1 MALKITPDF
10 IDELKMRNRIEDV
23 VSTYVTLK
31 HTGSNLSG
39 LCPFHSEKTP
49 SFFVSPARS
58 TFHCFGCGA
67 GGDVITFVM
76 RAENL
81 DYLSALEVLC
91 RRVGMEMPEDS
102 ERSSELLRRNR
113 IYEMNKAAARFFNA
127 CLNSPDAVE
136 AQEYLKKRGL
146 SSAAVKRFGLG
157 YSPRSFDALRNH
169 MSKLGFKDF
178 ELKEAFL
185 SGKSEKTG
193 GYYDYFRGR
202 LMFPIID
209 NFGNV
214 IAFGGRALDD
224 STPKYLN
231 TSDTPAFK
239 KSRNLFALN
248 FARNANYDYMIL
260 CEGYMDVIAMH
271 MAGFS
276 NAVATLGTAL
286 TQEQAR
292 ILAKYT
298 KKIVLSYDSD
308 EAGVTAT
315 RRAIPILA
323 EAGLETKVLAID
335 GAKDPDEY
343 IKKFGAEKFRAL
355 VEGSKS
361 KLEFLIDS
369 VIQKYNIVVPEEK
382 IKAADELCAAA
393 SAVYSDVEREVYIA
407 SIAERLG
414 VDVRNVKSD
423 IERRRRR
430 ERKKEESERVPKII
444 SETLGYGDRIN
455 RERAS
460 NIKAAHAEE
469 AIIGM
474 MLIYPEYA
482 EKIKAGTIELS
493 PDDFVTDFNR
503 RVFETMISD
512 DGGTDIGMLAQS
524 FSFDEIARIEGMAE
538 KRAELSDNGDEVF
551 RENAAALKNER
562 KPASADDIEATLA
575 ILNRKNKNNI
585 NN

>member
-10 IDELKMRNRIEDV
+10 IDELKLRNRIEDV

-31 HTGSNLSG
+31 RSGSNLSG

-81 DYLSALEVLC
+81 DYISALEVLC

-102 ERSSELLRRNR
+102 ERSSELLRRGR
-113 IYEMNKAAARFFNA
+113 IYEMNREAARFFNA

-136 AQEYLKKRGL
+136 VREYLVKRGL
-146 SSAAVKRFGLG
+146 SPAAVKRFGLG

-169 MSKLGFKDF
+169 MQKLGYKDA

-185 SGKSEKTG
+185 SGKSAKTG

-209 NFGNV
+209 NLGNV

-248 FARNANYDYMIL
+248 FARNADYDYMIL

-271 MAGFS
+271 MAGFT

-286 TQEQAR
+286 TAEQAR

-323 EAGLETKVLAID
+323 EAGLETKVLAIE

-343 IKKFGAEKFRAL
+343 IKKFGADKFRAL

-361 KLEFLIDS
+361 KLEFLLDS

-393 SAVYSDVEREVYIA
+393 SAVYSDVEREVYV
-407 SIAERLG
+407 SRIAERLG
-414 VDVRNVKSD
+414 VDQKSVKSD
-423 IERRRRR
+423 VERRRRR
-430 ERKKEESERVPKII
+430 EKKKEESGRVPKII

-455 RERAS
+455 RERAT

-474 MLIYPEYA
+474 MVVYPEYA
-482 EKIKAGTIELS
+482 EKIKAGKIGLS
-493 PDDFVTDFNR
+493 ADDFVTDFNR
-503 RVFETMISD
+503 RVFEAMISE

-538 KRAELSDNGDEVF
+538 KRSELSDNSEAVF
-551 RENAAALKNER
+551 RDNVAALKNEK
-562 KPASADDIEATLA
+562 KPDGGDDIEATLA
-575 ILNRKNKNNI
+575 ILNRKKQN
-585 NN
+585 

>member
-10 IDELKMRNRIEDV
+10 IDELKLRNRIEDV

-31 HTGSNLSG
+31 RSGSNLSG

-81 DYLSALEVLC
+81 DYLSALEFLC

-102 ERSSELLRRNR
+102 ERSSELLHRNR
-113 IYEMNKAAARFFNA
+113 IYEMNREAARFFNA
-127 CLNSPDAVE
+127 CLNSPDA
-136 AQEYLKKRGL
+136 AAAHAYLEKRGL
-146 SSAAVKRFGLG
+146 TSAAVKRFGLG
-157 YSPRSFDALRNH
+157 YSPNSFDALRKH
-169 MSKLGFKDF
+169 MTKLGYKDA

-185 SGKSEKTG
+185 SGKSAKTG
-193 GYYDYFRGR
+193 GYFDYFRGR

-239 KSRNLFALN
+239 KSKNLFALN
-248 FARNANYDYMIL
+248 FARNSDYDYMIL

-271 MAGFS
+271 MAGFT

-286 TQEQAR
+286 TPEQAR
-292 ILAKYT
+292 VLAKYT

-308 EAGVTAT
+308 EAGVNAT

-323 EAGLETKVLAID
+323 EAGLETKVLEIT

-343 IKKFGAEKFRAL
+343 IKKYGKERFRTL

-369 VIQKYNIVVPEEK
+369 VTQKYNIAVPEEK

-407 SIAERLG
+407 RIAERLG
-414 VDVRNVKSD
+414 VDPKSVKSD
-423 IERRRRR
+423 VERRRRR
-430 ERKKEESERVPKII
+430 DRKKEESGRVPKII

-455 RERAS
+455 RERAT

-469 AIIGM
+469 AILGM

-482 EKIKAGTIELS
+482 KKVKSGEVELS
-493 PDDFVTDFNR
+493 ADDFVTDFNR

-512 DGGTDIGMLAQS
+512 DGGTDIGILAQS

-538 KRAELSDNGDEVF
+538 KRSELSDNGDAVF
-551 RENAAALKNER
+551 SDNVAALKSAK
-562 KPASADDIEATLA
+562 KPDGGDDIEAALA
-575 ILNRKNKNNI
+575 ILKRKK
-585 NN
+585 

>member
-1 MALKITPDF
+1 MALKITADF

-31 HTGSNLSG
+31 RSGSNLSG

-49 SFFVSPARS
+49 SFFVSPTRS

-91 RRVGMEMPEDS
+91 KRVGMEMPADS
-102 ERSSELLRRNR
+102 ERSSELLHRNR
-113 IYEMNKAAARFFNA
+113 IYEMNREAARYFNA
-127 CLNSPDAVE
+127 CLNSPDAAE
-136 AQEYLKKRGL
+136 AQAYLSKRGL
-146 SSAAVKRFGLG
+146 TSAAVKRFGLG
-157 YSPRSFDALRNH
+157 YSPNSFDALRKH
-169 MSKLGFKDF
+169 MTKLGFKDA

-185 SGKSEKTG
+185 SGKSAKTG

-248 FARNANYDYMIL
+248 FARNSDYDYMIL

-271 MAGFS
+271 MAGFT

-286 TQEQAR
+286 TPEQAR
-292 ILAKYT
+292 VLAKYT

-323 EAGLETKVLAID
+323 EAGLETKVLEMS

-343 IKKFGAEKFRAL
+343 IKKFGKEKFRAL

-369 VIQKYNIVVPEEK
+369 VTQKYNIAVPEEK

-393 SAVYSDVEREVYIA
+393 SAVYSDVEREVYA
-407 SIAERLG
+407 GRIAERLG
-414 VDVRNVKSD
+414 VDPKSVKSD

-430 ERKKEESERVPKII
+430 EKKKEESERMPKII

-455 RERAS
+455 RERAT

-474 MLIYPEYA
+474 MLIYPELA
-482 EKIKAGTIELS
+482 AKVKSGAVELEA
-493 PDDFVTDFNR
+493 DDFVTDFNR
-503 RVFETMISD
+503 RVFEAMISD
-512 DGGTDIGMLAQS
+512 EGGTDIGMLAQS
-524 FSFDEIARIEGMAE
+524 FSVDELSRIEGMAE
-538 KRAELSDNGDEVF
+538 KRAELSENGDEVF
-551 RENAAALKNER
+551 LSNVAALKGEK
-562 KPASADDIEATLA
+562 KPESADDIEATLA
-575 ILNRKNKNNI
+575 ILNKKKQK
-585 NN
+585 

>member
-10 IDELKMRNRIEDV
+10 IDELKLRNRIEDV

-31 HTGSNLSG
+31 RSGSNLSG

-81 DYLSALEVLC
+81 DYLSALEFLC

-102 ERSSELLRRNR
+102 ERSSELLHRSR
-113 IYEMNKAAARFFNA
+113 IYEMNREAARYFNA
-127 CLNSPDAVE
+127 CLNSPDA
-136 AQEYLKKRGL
+136 AAAHAYLEKRGL
-146 SSAAVKRFGLG
+146 TSAAVKRFGLG
-157 YSPRSFDALRNH
+157 YSPNSFDALRKY
-169 MSKLGFKDF
+169 MTKLGYKDA

-185 SGKSEKTG
+185 SGKSAKTG
-193 GYYDYFRGR
+193 GYFDYFRGR

-239 KSRNLFALN
+239 KSKNLFALN
-248 FARNANYDYMIL
+248 FARNSDYDYMIL

-271 MAGFS
+271 MAGFT

-286 TQEQAR
+286 TPEQAR
-292 ILAKYT
+292 VLAKYT

-308 EAGVTAT
+308 EAGVNAT

-323 EAGLETKVLAID
+323 EAGLETKVLEMS

-343 IKKFGAEKFRAL
+343 IKKFGKEKFRAL

-369 VIQKYNIVVPEEK
+369 VTQKYNIVVPEEK

-407 SIAERLG
+407 RIAERLG
-414 VDVRNVKSD
+414 VDPKSVKSD
-423 IERRRRR
+423 VERRRRR
-430 ERKKEESERVPKII
+430 DRKKEESGRVPKII

-455 RERAS
+455 RERAT

-469 AIIGM
+469 AILGM

-482 EKIKAGTIELS
+482 KKVKSGEVELS
-493 PDDFVTDFNR
+493 ADDFVTDFNR

-512 DGGTDIGMLAQS
+512 DGGTDIGILAQS

-538 KRAELSDNGDEVF
+538 KRSELSDNGDAVF
-551 RENAAALKNER
+551 SDNVAALKSAK
-562 KPASADDIEATLA
+562 KPDGGDDIEAALA
-575 ILNRKNKNNI
+575 ILKRKK
-585 NN
+585 

>member
-1 MALKITPDF
+1 MALKITADF
-10 IDELKMRNRIEDV
+10 IDELKLRNRIEDV

-49 SFFVSPARS
+49 SFFVSPVRS

-102 ERSSELLRRNR
+102 ERSSELIHRNR
-113 IYEMNKAAARFFNA
+113 IYEMNREAARYFNA
-127 CLNSPDAVE
+127 CLNSPDAAE

-157 YSPRSFDALRNH
+157 YSPRSFDALRSH
-169 MSKLGFKDF
+169 MSKLGYKDA

-185 SGKSEKTG
+185 SGKSAKTG

-248 FARNANYDYMIL
+248 FARNADYDYMIL

-271 MAGFS
+271 MAGFT

-286 TQEQAR
+286 TAEQAR

-323 EAGLETKVLAID
+323 EAGLETKVLAIE

-343 IKKFGAEKFRAL
+343 IKKFGADKFRAL

-361 KLEFLIDS
+361 KLEFLLDS

-393 SAVYSDVEREVYIA
+393 SEVYSDVEREVYV
-407 SIAERLG
+407 SRIAERLG
-414 VDVRNVKSD
+414 VDARSVKSD
-423 IERRRRR
+423 VERRRRR
-430 ERKKEESERVPKII
+430 DRKKEESERMPKII

-460 NIKAAHAEE
+460 NIRAAHAEE

-482 EKIKAGTIELS
+482 ERIKAETIELV

-503 RVFETMISD
+503 RVFEAMISD

-538 KRAELSDNGDEVF
+538 KRAELSDNSEAVF
-551 RENAAALKNER
+551 RDNVTALKNEK
-562 KPASADDIEATLA
+562 KPDGADDIEATLA
-575 ILNRKNKNNI
+575 ILNRKK
-585 NN
+585 